1 VRETARGKI
10 RGGQKKGKGSTTIIT
25 KWYVRTDWT
34 VTGMVKYGRETSKH
48 IGRQVIVKAGNH
60 RIG

>member
-1 VRETARGKI
+1 VD
-10 RGGQKKGKGSTTIIT
+10 KKGKGSTTIIT